1 MRKAVGKRRMAEGLV
16 SVCHPLPSLQIKCVT
31 VTAAALPAKRPAGVR
46 AWLLIT
52 DKIGSEGCR
61 AQVSPLP
68 TG

>member
-16 SVCHPLPSLQIKCVT
+16 SVCHPPPQIKCVT